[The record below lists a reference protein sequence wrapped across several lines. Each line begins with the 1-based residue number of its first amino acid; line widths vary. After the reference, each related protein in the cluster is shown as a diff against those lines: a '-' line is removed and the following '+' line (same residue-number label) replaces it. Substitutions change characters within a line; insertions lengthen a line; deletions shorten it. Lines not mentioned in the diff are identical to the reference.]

1 MTTALADHFE
11 SRKAPVVP
19 ASLWSTHLRFLA
31 FASLAILVIFWR
43 DAVDMVRTWWTIST
57 YNHCLLI
64 VPILY
69 WLVQQRREELAKL
82 RPEIWLPGLFLT
94 GIAAFGWLMGE
105 AAGVALARHLGLLM
119 MLQGAVVTLLGP
131 TVARGLIFP
140 MAFSFFL
147 VPFGEEFVPFL
158 QMVTAKLSMA
168 ILGWADIPAF
178 IDGIFISTPTGY
190 FRVAEACSGI
200 EFLIAMIAYGALVSN
215 VCFQSWSRRILFM
228 IAAFIVPIL
237 ANGVRAFGTIYI
249 AHHTSLDFAVGF
261 DHIFYGWFFFAFVLI
276 LLMAIG
282 WPFYD
287 RKIDDPMID
296 GDALASHQNVPVRAQ
311 KPMKPVQAMAA
322 MGVVVLVPVL
332 WISVLEAQDSVVP
345 DSISLP
351 NVAGWE
357 RVDYQPLY
365 PWQPRFDGA
374 SHQLLG
380 RYRNVSTG
388 MHVDL
393 SVAVYDRQEE
403 GREIVGYG
411 QGALVPETGWSRN
424 RALAAPVGASAV
436 ELIAPGPVVRD
447 VVSFYRIGGK
457 LTGSGSVVKIETV
470 KSKLFG
476 GPQQAVAIL
485 LSSETKREQSPLVA
499 INAFLDDLGP
509 VDKVA
514 DAMAGL
520 R

>member
-1 MTTALADHFE
+1 MTSTTADHIGNRPQ
-11 SRKAPVVP
+11 SVIP
-19 ASLWSTHLRFLA
+19 ASLWSRYLKLLA
-31 FASLAILVIFWR
+31 LASLSILAIFWR
-43 DAVDMVRTWWTIST
+43 DGADMVRIWWSIST

-69 WLVQQRREELAKL
+69 WLVQQRQEELAKIA
-82 RPEIWLPGLFLT
+82 PEIWLPGLLLT
-94 GIAAFGWLMGE
+94 GIASLGWLLGE
-105 AAGVALARHLGLLM
+105 AAGVSFARHLGLLM

-140 MAFSFFL
+140 LGFSFFL

-158 QMVTAKLSMA
+158 QMVTAKLSM
-168 ILGWADIPAF
+168 IFLGWADIPAF

-190 FRVAEACSGI
+190 FEVAEACSGVM
-200 EFLIAMIAYGALVSN
+200 FLIAMVAYGALVSN
-215 VCFQSWSRRILFM
+215 VCFQSWNRRILFM
-228 IAAFIVPIL
+228 IASVIVPVV
-237 ANGVRAFGTIYI
+237 ANGIRAFGTIYI

-276 LLMAIG
+276 LVMAIG
-282 WPFYD
+282 WPFFD

-296 GDALASHQNVPVRAQ
+296 GDALRQSQSPSATAQ
-311 KPMKPVQAMAA
+311 KPMTVLAVMAA
-322 MGVVVLVPVL
+322 IILIPVL
-332 WISVLEAQDSVVP
+332 WTSVLAAQESPVP
-345 DSISLP
+345 DKISLP
-351 NVAGWE
+351 EVAGWQ

-365 PWQPRFDGA
+365 PWQPHFDGA

-380 RYRNVSTG
+380 RYRNRSTG
-388 MHVDL
+388 MEVDL
-393 SVAVYDRQEE
+393 SIAVYDRQAE

-411 QGALVPETGWSRN
+411 QGALVPDSQWSRN
-424 RALAAPVGASAV
+424 RTLDAPEGAAAV

-457 LTGSGSVVKIETV
+457 LTGSGSVVKLETL
-470 KSKLFG
+470 KSNIFG

-485 LSSETKREQSPLVA
+485 VSSETNREASPRIS
-499 INAFLDDLGP
+499 INAFLADLGP
-509 VDKVA
+509 VDKLA

>member
-1 MTTALADHFE
+1 MTSATADHVQ
-11 SRKAPVVP
+11 SNKQPAIP
-19 ASLWSTHLRFLA
+19 ASLWSTHLKLLA
-31 FASLAILVIFWR
+31 FASLGILAIFWR
-43 DAVDMVRTWWTIST
+43 DGADMVRTWWSVST

-82 RPEIWLPGLFLT
+82 VPEIWPPGLLLT
-94 GIAAFGWLMGE
+94 GIAASGWLIGE
-105 AAGVALARHLGLLM
+105 AAGVSLARHLGLLM
-119 MLQGAVVTLLGP
+119 MLQGAVITLLGP
-131 TVARGLIFP
+131 TVARGLTFP
-140 MAFSFFL
+140 LAFSFFL

-158 QMVTAKLSMA
+158 QMVTAKLSMLFLA
-168 ILGWADIPAF
+168 WADIPAF

-190 FRVAEACSGI
+190 FEVAEACSGI
-200 EFLIAMIAYGALVSN
+200 KFLIAMFAYGALVGN
-215 VCFQSWSRRILFM
+215 VCFQSWNRRILFL
-228 IAAFIVPIL
+228 IAAVIVPIL

-276 LLMAIG
+276 VLMAIG
-282 WPFYD
+282 WPFFD
-287 RKIDDPMID
+287 RKIDDAMID
-296 GDALASHQNVPVRAQ
+296 GDALARRQSIPSDRQHPVKILA
-311 KPMKPVQAMAA
+311 VMAA
-322 MGVVVLVPVL
+322 ILLTPVL
-332 WISVLEAQDSVVP
+332 WISVLAAQESTVP
-345 DSISLP
+345 DRIALP
-351 NVAGWE
+351 DVAGWE

-365 PWQPRFDGA
+365 PWQPRFAGA

-380 RYRNVSTG
+380 RYRNPVTG
-388 MHVDL
+388 MEADL
-393 SVAVYDRQEE
+393 AIAVYDRQED

-411 QGALVPETGWSRN
+411 QGALVPETEWSRN
-424 RALAAPVGASAV
+424 RALEAPAGGSAV

-457 LTGSGSVVKIETV
+457 LTGSGSVVKLETL
-470 KSKLFG
+470 KSRLLG

-485 LSSETKREQSPLVA
+485 VSSETRREESPRIA
-499 INAFLDDLGP
+499 IDAFLADLGP
-509 VDKVA
+509 VDKLA

>member
-1 MTTALADHFE
+1 MTSATTDRTSTSDQPAI
-11 SRKAPVVP
+11 P
-19 ASLWSTHLRFLA
+19 ASLWSTHLKLLA
-31 FASLAILVIFWR
+31 IATLAILGIFWR
-43 DAVDMVRTWWTIST
+43 DGADMVRTWWSIST
-57 YNHCLLI
+57 YNHCLVIL
-64 VPILY
+64 PILY
-69 WLVQQRREELAKL
+69 WLVQQRQNELARL
-82 RPEIWLPGLFLT
+82 VPEIWLPGLFLT
-94 GIAAFGWLMGE
+94 GVAAFGWLLGE
-105 AAGVALARHLGLLM
+105 AAGVSLARHLGLLM

-140 MAFSFFL
+140 LGFSFFL

-158 QMVTAKLSMA
+158 QMVTAKLSM
-168 ILGWADIPAF
+168 IFLGWANIPAF

-190 FRVAEACSGI
+190 FKVAEACSGI
-200 EFLIAMIAYGALVSN
+200 KFLIAMLAYGTLVAN
-215 VCFQSWSRRILFM
+215 VCFQSWNRRILFM
-228 IAAFIVPIL
+228 IAAVIVPIL

-282 WPFYD
+282 WPFFD
-287 RKIDDPMID
+287 RQIDDPMID
-296 GDALASHQNVPVRAQ
+296 GNALRQSQPARATAQ
-311 KPMKPVQAMAA
+311 KPVTVMAAMAA
-322 MGVVVLVPVL
+322 IVLIPVL
-332 WISVLEAQDSVVP
+332 WTSILAAQESPVP
-345 DSISLP
+345 DKIALP
-351 NVAGWE
+351 EIAGWE

-365 PWQPRFDGA
+365 PWQPQFDGA

-380 RYRNVSTG
+380 RYRNSSTG
-388 MHVDL
+388 LQVDM

-411 QGALVPETGWSRN
+411 QGALVPDTQWSRN
-424 RALAAPVGASAV
+424 RALEAPEGAVAV

-447 VVSFYRIGGK
+447 VLSFYRIGGK
-457 LTGSGSVVKIETV
+457 LTGSGSVVKLETL
-470 KSKLFG
+470 KSKLLG

-485 LSSETKREQSPLVA
+485 VSSETKRDESPRIA
-499 INAFLDDLGP
+499 IDAFLADLGP
-509 VDKVA
+509 VDKLA

>member
-1 MTTALADHFE
+1 MTSTTADHIG
-11 SRKAPVVP
+11 SSPQPVIS
-19 ASLWSTHLRFLA
+19 ASLWSRHLKLLA
-31 FASLAILVIFWR
+31 LASLSILAIFWR
-43 DAVDMVRTWWTIST
+43 DGADMVRTWWSIST

-69 WLVQQRREELAKL
+69 WLVQQRQEELAKIT
-82 RPEIWLPGLFLT
+82 PEIWMPGLFLT
-94 GIAAFGWLMGE
+94 GIASLGWLLGE
-105 AAGVALARHLGLLM
+105 AAGVSFARHLGLLM

-140 MAFSFFL
+140 LGFSFFL

-158 QMVTAKLSMA
+158 QMVTAKLSM
-168 ILGWADIPAF
+168 IFLGWADIPAF

-190 FRVAEACSGI
+190 FEVAEACSGVM
-200 EFLIAMIAYGALVSN
+200 FLIAMVAYGALVSN
-215 VCFQSWSRRILFM
+215 VCFQSWNRRILFM
-228 IAAFIVPIL
+228 IASVIVPVV
-237 ANGVRAFGTIYI
+237 ANGIRAFGTIYI

-276 LLMAIG
+276 LVMAIG
-282 WPFYD
+282 WPFFD
-287 RKIDDPMID
+287 RKIDDPVID
-296 GDALASHQNVPVRAQ
+296 GNALRQSQSPTATAQ
-311 KPMKPVQAMAA
+311 KPATVLAAMAA
-322 MGVVVLVPVL
+322 IILVPVL
-332 WISVLEAQDSVVP
+332 WTSVLAAQESPVP
-345 DSISLP
+345 DKIALP
-351 NVAGWE
+351 EVAGWQ

-365 PWQPRFDGA
+365 PWQPHFDGA

-380 RYRNVSTG
+380 RYRNRSTG
-388 MHVDL
+388 MEVDL
-393 SVAVYDRQEE
+393 SIAVYDRQAE

-411 QGALVPETGWSRN
+411 QGALVPNSQWSRN
-424 RALAAPVGASAV
+424 RTLEAPEGAAAV

-457 LTGSGSVVKIETV
+457 LTGSGSVVKLETL
-470 KSKLFG
+470 KSNIFG

-485 LSSETKREQSPLVA
+485 VSSETKREASPRIS
-499 INAFLDDLGP
+499 INAFLADLGP
-509 VDKVA
+509 VDKLA

>member
-1 MTTALADHFE
+1 MTSATADHIGNMPQPAV
-11 SRKAPVVP
+11 S
-19 ASLWSTHLRFLA
+19 ASLWSRHLKLLA
-31 FASLAILVIFWR
+31 LASLSILAIFWR
-43 DAVDMVRTWWTIST
+43 DGADMVRIWWSIST

-69 WLVQQRREELAKL
+69 WLVQQRQEELAKIA
-82 RPEIWLPGLFLT
+82 PEIWLPGLFLT
-94 GIAAFGWLMGE
+94 GIASLGWLLGE
-105 AAGVALARHLGLLM
+105 AAGVSFARHLGLLM

-140 MAFSFFL
+140 LGFSFFL

-158 QMVTAKLSMA
+158 QMVTAKLSM
-168 ILGWADIPAF
+168 IFLGWADIPAF

-190 FRVAEACSGI
+190 FEVAEACSGVM
-200 EFLIAMIAYGALVSN
+200 FLIAMVAYGALVSN
-215 VCFQSWSRRILFM
+215 VCFQSWNRRILFM
-228 IAAFIVPIL
+228 IASVIIPVL
-237 ANGVRAFGTIYI
+237 ANGIRAFGTIYI

-276 LLMAIG
+276 LVMAIG
-282 WPFYD
+282 WPFFD
-287 RKIDDPMID
+287 RKIDDPLID
-296 GDALASHQNVPVRAQ
+296 GNALRQSQSLRATAQ
-311 KPMKPVQAMAA
+311 KPAAVLVAMAA
-322 MGVVVLVPVL
+322 IILIPVL
-332 WISVLEAQDSVVP
+332 WTSVLAAQESPVP
-345 DSISLP
+345 DKIALP
-351 NVAGWE
+351 EVAGWQ

-365 PWQPRFDGA
+365 PWQPHFDGA

-380 RYRNVSTG
+380 RYRNISTG
-388 MHVDL
+388 MEVDL
-393 SVAVYDRQEE
+393 SIAVYDRQAE

-411 QGALVPETGWSRN
+411 QGALVPDSQWSRN
-424 RALAAPVGASAV
+424 RTLEAPEGAAAV

-457 LTGSGSVVKIETV
+457 LTGSGPVVKLDTLKINI
-470 KSKLFG
+470 FG

-485 LSSETKREQSPLVA
+485 VSSETKREASPRIS
-499 INAFLDDLGP
+499 INAFLADLGP
-509 VDKVA
+509 VDKLA